1 MIARQPDAGLAEPR
15 HKTIRA
21 AESELEFILSG
32 LLTLLVGGTLFYVYS
47 LFEDLAPPA
56 RLNLWAGGTG
66 LVTLMMLAT
75 PLAYFVFR
83 PGPEAIE
90 RYWSPFGKLVA
101 ILFDL
106 SVASSVWLL
115 LPYASEPL
123 RLLMV
128 LFYSAAISGQVISTA
143 ESIWTNLFAVLSIFG
158 SAALFFLQSE
168 TAYAVS
174 LAVFLM
180 AFGGLLLVV
189 ALILKQAI
197 RSAIESRLEAERVSK
212 ELSVALADAQVA
224 RDARTRF
231 IATASHDLRQP
242 LQAAMLFFEQVART
256 GDPHQR
262 ERAIAGV
269 RNGFG
274 EANAMLERMMEHLRI
289 ESGAIS
295 VQREVVALGP
305 LFAALADELQP
316 GAQRAGIELRALG
329 SRLHAD
335 ADRTLLT
342 RVLRNLLQ
350 NAITH
355 SQGKRLRLWARRRA
369 DGRLAIMVADDGTGL
384 SPEFAAAAFDAYSQG
399 RQAARRG
406 SGMGLGLSIA
416 RELARAMGGDLELVP
431 GRARG
436 AAFRLTLTAS
446 ASSDAQASAPAPQA
460 GERLAG
466 LAVLVIEDDRAG
478 AAALAGLLAQ
488 HGARVRIAHDR
499 PALLAVLAGEWSP
512 EAVITDWHIGP
523 DLTGQ
528 DAAALV
534 RERWPQARVAV
545 MTGDGTTDTV
555 KAIDTTGLPCLWKPV
570 DPGELLRIVGRA
582 QIGQSAGDQGAGR

>member
-1 MIARQPDAGLAEPR
+1 MTADQSSGPAQAEPG
-15 HKTIRA
+15 KTAIRA

-32 LLTLLVGGTLFYVYS
+32 LLTLLVGGTLYYVYS
-47 LFEDLAPPA
+47 LFEALAPPW
-56 RLNLWAGGTG
+56 RLNLWAAGTG
-66 LVTLMMLAT
+66 FVTVLMLAT
-75 PLAYFVFR
+75 PLAYFAFR
-83 PGPEAIE
+83 PGAEAIE

-101 ILFDL
+101 VLFDL

-143 ESIWTNLFAVLSIFG
+143 ESIWTNLFAVVSIFG

-197 RSAIESRLEAERVSK
+197 RSAIESRMEAERVSK
-212 ELSVALADAQVA
+212 ELAVALADAQAA

-242 LQAAMLFFEQVART
+242 LQAAMLFFEQVTRQA
-256 GDPHQR
+256 DPQR
-262 ERAIAGV
+262 RDRAIAGV
-269 RNGFG
+269 RNGFA

-289 ESGAIS
+289 ESGAVS
-295 VQREVVALGP
+295 VQREAVALGP

-316 GAQRAGIELRALG
+316 GAQRAGMDLRALA
-329 SRLHAD
+329 SRLHAN
-335 ADRTLLT
+335 ADRTLLA
-342 RVLRNLLQ
+342 RILRNLLQ
-350 NAITH
+350 NAIIH
-355 SQGKRLRLWARRRA
+355 SQGRKVRLWARGRP
-369 DGRLAIMVADDGTGL
+369 DGRLDIFVADDGTGL

-399 RQAARRG
+399 RQAAQRG

-436 AAFRLTLTAS
+436 AAFRLILPRS
-446 ASSDAQASAPAPQA
+446 AQADTPVCEPPAPNGA
-460 GERLAG
+460 MLAG

-478 AAALAGLLAQ
+478 AEALAGLLAQ
-488 HGARVRIAHDR
+488 HGAEARIAPDR
-499 PALLAVLAGEWSP
+499 AALEAVLGGEWQAD
-512 EAVITDWHIGP
+512 AVITDWHIGTG
-523 DLTGQ
+523 LTGAQ
-528 DAAALV
+528 AATLV
-534 RERWPQARVAV
+534 RERWPQARIAV
-545 MTGDGTTDTV
+545 MTGDGTTATV
-555 KAIDTTGLPCLWKPV
+555 KAIDATGWPCLWKPV
-570 DPGELLRIVGRA
+570 DPAELLRIVGR
-582 QIGQSAGDQGAGR
+582 

>member
-1 MIARQPDAGLAEPR
+1 MTAEPSGAVQAEPGI
-15 HKTIRA
+15 KAIRA

-32 LLTLLVGGTLFYVYS
+32 LLTLLVGGTLYYVYS
-47 LFEDLAPPA
+47 LFEALAPPW
-56 RLNLWAGGTG
+56 RLNLWAAGTG
-66 LVTLMMLAT
+66 FVTVLMLAT
-75 PLAYFVFR
+75 PLAYFAFR
-83 PGPEAIE
+83 PGAEAIE

-101 ILFDL
+101 VLFDL

-143 ESIWTNLFAVLSIFG
+143 ESIWTNLFAVVSIFG

-180 AFGGLLLVV
+180 AFGALLLVV

-197 RSAIESRLEAERVSK
+197 RSAIESRMEAERVSR
-212 ELSVALADAQVA
+212 ELAVALADAQAA

-242 LQAAMLFFEQVART
+242 LQAAMLFFEQVARQGET
-256 GDPHQR
+256 PHR
-262 ERAIAGV
+262 DRAIAGV
-269 RNGFG
+269 RNGFA

-289 ESGAIS
+289 ESGAVS
-295 VQREVVALGP
+295 VQREAVALGP
-305 LFAALADELQP
+305 LFAALAAELQP
-316 GAQRAGIELRALG
+316 GAQRAGMDLRALG

-342 RVLRNLLQ
+342 RILRNLLQ

-355 SQGKRLRLWARRRA
+355 SQGRRLRLWARGAA
-369 DGRLAIMVADDGTGL
+369 DGRLAIFVADDGTGL

-399 RQAARRG
+399 RQAAQRG

-416 RELARAMGGDLELVP
+416 RELARAMGGELELVP

-436 AAFRLTLTAS
+436 AAFRLTLPSSTATGLELDTP
-446 ASSDAQASAPAPQA
+446 AAPGSDS
-460 GERLAG
+460 LNG

-478 AAALAGLLAQ
+478 AQALAGLLAQ
-488 HGARVRIAHDR
+488 HGAQARIAHDR
-499 PALLAVLAGEWSP
+499 AALQSVLAGEWTP
-512 EAVITDWHIGP
+512 DAVITDWHIGP
-523 DLTGQ
+523 DLTGDQ
-528 DAAALV
+528 AAALV
-534 RERWPQARVAV
+534 RERWPMARIAV
-545 MTGDGTTDTV
+545 MTGDGTPQTV

-570 DPGELLRIVGRA
+570 DPAELLRIVGR
-582 QIGQSAGDQGAGR
+582 